1 MYSIWQPASW
11 CGNID
16 ISMIQHSEKLD
27 TDDNS
32 IVSANLNNSEPG
44 CSSPQ
49 DEGKNFH
56 RLEVVACSRFINE
69 KFVLICVNDINLD
82 LYIIMIIRDCC
93 VSKYFCIF
101 SDMFDQYRP
110 TSRLLTCGS
119 RRLGGSK
126 RGCEAR
132 ALFWLRLIEK
142 ICVNFN
148 ECYDA
153 YIFRWFSSIFEV
165 RDFFYQNCVV
175 FLFIQQSADLCLLKI
190 NLTQSERG
198 QHFSS

>member
-1 MYSIWQPASW
+1 
-11 CGNID
+11 
-16 ISMIQHSEKLD
+16 MIQHSEKLD

-56 RLEVVACSRFINE
+56 RLELVACSRFINE
-69 KFVLICVNDINLD
+69 KFVLMCVNDINLD
-82 LYIIMIIRDCC
+82 LYITMIIRECR

-110 TSRLLTCGS
+110 TSSLLTCGS

-132 ALFWLRLIEK
+132 ALFCR
-142 ICVNFN
+142 
-148 ECYDA
+148 
-153 YIFRWFSSIFEV
+153 
-165 RDFFYQNCVV
+165 
-175 FLFIQQSADLCLLKI
+175 
-190 NLTQSERG
+190 
-198 QHFSS
+198 